1 MSRASR
7 FHFIFRIG
15 KRGSPRPSL
24 HDLHHIAT
32 DYATDWPG
40 EVEISAWEIASGCAR
55 YSAAWLLD
63 LAGFNAGL
71 VLAPR
76 RLFRAFVRGRHTPT
90 NLYKQRFVDAELDS
104 VTVGM
109 LRDRLG
115 LNAAIPKASITDI
128 VLFIFCCVVVVL
140 ICDVLPLIG
149 VVLLWS
155 IAHKVL

>member
-1 MSRASR
+1 MICTTSRPITPRTGRERSR
-7 FHFIFRIG
+7 FQLGELPAAARVIPRHGCSISRDLTPVWFSH
-15 KRGSPRPSL
+15 RGGSL
-24 HDLHHIAT
+24 G
-32 DYATDWPG
+32 P
-40 EVEISAWEIASGCAR
+40 
-55 YSAAWLLD
+55 
-63 LAGFNAGL
+63 
-71 VLAPR
+71 
-76 RLFRAFVRGRHTPT
+76 FVRGRHTPT
-90 NLYKQRFVDAELDS
+90 NLNKQRFVDAELDS